1 MRAAGEGTH
10 EKTEPMRPPRRTISH
25 RCGFDVGVYTSAL
38 VEETSESVW
47 DRKPLGSEDS
57 RYALHY
63 EAALCAGRGERTL
76 VNHSMIRG
84 KSGSGMVNANG
95 GVGHDV
101 RRAQRMR
108 QTYQRG
114 PAPGTERRP
123 VRRYPCLRGVWRRG
137 ELRGGLAPRL
147 GEAQLIRLRR
157 SEGGPQTR
165 NRSGVMVGLSLRK
178 AI

>member
-1 MRAAGEGTH
+1 M
-10 EKTEPMRPPRRTISH
+10 SH

-57 RYALHY
+57 RYARCY
-63 EAALCAGRGERTL
+63 RAALGARKRERTL

-84 KSGSGMVNANG
+84 KSGSGMVNASG

-101 RRAQRMR
+101 RRAQHMR

-114 PAPGTERRP
+114 PAPRTERRP
-123 VRRYPCLRGVWRRG
+123 VRRYPWLRGVRKRG

-147 GEAQLIRLRR
+147 GAAQLIRLRR

-165 NRSGVMVGLSLRK
+165 SRSGVMVGLSLRK